1 MGRKIGANYP
11 VTTTLAFTAGS
22 NNFELAI
29 AVAVGVFG
37 IHSGAAFAAVIGP
50 LVEVPVMIALVNVA
64 FGLSVNILMINQY
77 NLKQRR
83 KTTWKIKRKSISYVQ
98 EIHAEAK
105 WQKHG
110 ETIFRD
116 KWNVYSAGIEAHGVN
131 PNAIKA
137 MNEVNIDITNQTSDI
152 IDANILNRADLVVT
166 LCSHAD
172 SVCPSTP
179 PHVKRVHWGFDDP
192 AGKEW
197 SEFQRVRDEIGERI
211 KRFSETGE

>member
-1 MGRKIGANYP
+1 
-11 VTTTLAFTAGS
+11 
-22 NNFELAI
+22 
-29 AVAVGVFG
+29 
-37 IHSGAAFAAVIGP
+37 
-50 LVEVPVMIALVNVA
+50 
-64 FGLSVNILMINQY
+64 MINQSKFK
-77 NLKQRR
+77 NKGGKQ
-83 KTTWKIKRKSISYVQ
+83 
-98 EIHAEAK
+98 
-105 WQKHG
+105 HG
-110 ETIFRD
+110 EQKRQSTFMYRKFMPKPNGRSMGKEIFRD

-137 MNEVNIDITNQTSDI
+137 MNEVNVDITNQTSDI

-179 PHVKRVHWGFDDP
+179 PDVHRVYWGFDDP